1 MSEIEELVQQ
11 MVELQT
17 QVAFQEDTVGV
28 LNNAVTAQQKEILVL
43 REQLELLKQRQDETI
58 AQVDQA
64 GPVVDREA
72 TSLLSE

>member
-64 GPVVDREA
+64 GPVVDEKPPHY
-72 TSLLSE
+72 

>member
-17 QVAFQEDTVGV
+17 QVAFQEDTVSV

-43 REQLELLKQRQDETI
+43 REQLELLKQRQEETI

-64 GPVVDREA
+64 GPVVDEKPPHY
-72 TSLLSE
+72 

>member
-17 QVAFQEDTVGV
+17 QVAFQ
-28 LNNAVTAQQKEILVL
+28 VTAQQKEILVL

-64 GPVVDREA
+64 GPVVDEKPPHY
-72 TSLLSE
+72 

>member
-1 MSEIEELVQQ
+1 MSEIKELVQQ

-17 QVAFQEDTVGV
+17 QVAFQEDSVSV
-28 LNNAVTAQQKEILVL
+28 LNSAVTAQQKEILVL

-64 GPVVDREA
+64 GPVVDEKPPHY
-72 TSLLSE
+72 

>member
-1 MSEIEELVQQ
+1 MSEIKELVQQ

-17 QVAFQEDTVGV
+17 QVAFQEDTVSV
-28 LNNAVTAQQKEILVL
+28 LNSAVTAQQKEILVL

-64 GPVVDREA
+64 GPVVDEKPPHY
-72 TSLLSE
+72 